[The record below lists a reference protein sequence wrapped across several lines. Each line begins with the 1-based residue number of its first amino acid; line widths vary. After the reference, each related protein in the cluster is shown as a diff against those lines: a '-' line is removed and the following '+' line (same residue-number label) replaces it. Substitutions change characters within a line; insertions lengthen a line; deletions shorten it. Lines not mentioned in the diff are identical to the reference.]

1 MQGYC
6 NDATQTLQQL
16 AEMVVRL
23 NWGETSEMPTVVCEI
38 PAPEDAVKNAQ
49 RDEILLRMGLSI
61 PEKFLRQRHDVPA
74 PSEDEAIVS
83 APKATAVPALTAA
96 LSAAKTA
103 KDDKLAEAIERLL
116 VAAINEGNAEFI
128 EQTEE
133 KEAA

>member
-1 MQGYC
+1 
-6 NDATQTLQQL
+6 
-16 AEMVVRL
+16 
-23 NWGETSEMPTVVCEI
+23 
-38 PAPEDAVKNAQ
+38 
-49 RDEILLRMGLSI
+49 
-61 PEKFLRQRHDVPA
+61 
-74 PSEDEAIVS
+74 
-83 APKATAVPALTAA
+83 VPALTAA